1 MKIENLCINCMR
13 EKQYPGGVCEFCGFD
28 ERTFQLPRHHIPPF
42 SILEGKYLIGNAIG
56 EGGFGITYIG
66 LNLNLESRVAIKE
79 YYPQGFAVRDRRPN
93 NSTVWSSS
101 ENTQVFFEQGRE
113 KFVEEARTVA
123 RFRDLPE
130 IVGVIDF
137 FRENHTAYIVME
149 YLDGRTLKQYLKMR
163 GGKIPAGEL
172 VKMMQPLIASLGKL
186 HSQNLIHR
194 DISPDNIM
202 VMRNGSIKILDFGG
216 AKDFV
221 TLDENSMSVVVKHG
235 YAPEEQY
242 KQHGDQ
248 GPWTDVYALCATMY
262 RCITGETP
270 PKALDRLHMD
280 TLKPISSFGVNCPKY
295 IEQTITKGLSV
306 HKGGRYCSMGELY
319 NALYGAPQDHE
330 RKELPNNHET
340 TTTTAKKPEKTKVI
354 VIAAVILTAIV
365 GISAIGIGLNRKTS
379 DPKNLSQVDAAPTEF
394 PVISDTENTD
404 VFGKTTS
411 QGYENP
417 YLGFKINLPSGY
429 IITNEEDTTFYAESD
444 RGIIQVY
451 VEALDEGILE
461 GNEENW
467 SDILTET
474 EKELMEYVKQENFD
488 DSEEASIDQVEFIG
502 KTHWALNYTQN
513 EIPTRLFNIISDDGN
528 YLITIALSGV
538 DTDEIEQ
545 IETYFSTM

>member
-1 MKIENLCINCMR
+1 
-13 EKQYPGGVCEFCGFD
+13 
-28 ERTFQLPRHHIPPF
+28 
-42 SILEGKYLIGNAIG
+42 
-56 EGGFGITYIG
+56 
-66 LNLNLESRVAIKE
+66 
-79 YYPQGFAVRDRRPN
+79 
-93 NSTVWSSS
+93 
-101 ENTQVFFEQGRE
+101 
-113 KFVEEARTVA
+113 
-123 RFRDLPE
+123 
-130 IVGVIDF
+130 
-137 FRENHTAYIVME
+137 
-149 YLDGRTLKQYLKMR
+149 
-163 GGKIPAGEL
+163 
-172 VKMMQPLIASLGKL
+172 
-186 HSQNLIHR
+186 
-194 DISPDNIM
+194 M

-270 PKALDRLHMD
+270 PKALDRLHTD

-488 DSEEASIDQVEFIG
+488 DSEDASIDQVEFIG
-502 KTHWALNYTQN
+502 KTHWAINYTQN